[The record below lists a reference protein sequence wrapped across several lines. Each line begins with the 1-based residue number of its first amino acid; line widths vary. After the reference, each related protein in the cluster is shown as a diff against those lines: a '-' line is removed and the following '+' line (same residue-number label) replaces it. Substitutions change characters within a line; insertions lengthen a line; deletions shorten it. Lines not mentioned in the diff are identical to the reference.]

1 MSMNIKNPEAHRLA
15 HRIADLTGET
25 VTGAV
30 TESLRE
36 RLGRLEADRSAER
49 DGLAERLV
57 VIGRDCAARLPAA
70 VRAVDHGD
78 LLYGPDGL
86 PR

>member
-1 MSMNIKNPEAHRLA
+1 MAMNIKNPEASRLA

-36 RLGRLEADRSAER
+36 RLKRLEEQRQGEGA
-49 DGLAERLV
+49 LAEQLLA
-57 VIGRDCAARLPAA
+57 IGRDCAGRLPDA
-70 VRAVDHGD
+70 VRSVDHGE

>member
-1 MSMNIKNPEAHRLA
+1 MSMNIKNPEATRIA

-36 RLGRLEADRSAER
+36 RLARIEADRLGEGS
-49 DGLAERLV
+49 LAERLLA
-57 VIGRDCAARLPAA
+57 IGRDCAARLPEP
-70 VRAVDHGD
+70 VRTMDHGE

>member
-1 MSMNIKNPEAHRLA
+1 MSMNIKNPEAPRLA
-15 HRIADLTGET
+15 HRIADITGET

-36 RLGRLEADRSAER
+36 RLGRLEADRAA
-49 DGLAERLV
+49 DATTLAEQLL

-70 VRAVDHGD
+70 ARTVDHGD

-86 PR
+86 PQ

>member
-1 MSMNIKNPEAHRLA
+1 MSMNIKNPEATRLA
-15 HRIADLTGET
+15 HRVAELTGET

-36 RLGRLEADRSAER
+36 RLARLEGAE
-49 DGLAERLV
+49 GQPLAERLLS
-57 VIGRDCAARLPAA
+57 IGRDCAARLPDGI
-70 VRAVDHGD
+70 RTVDHGE

>member
-1 MSMNIKNPEAHRLA
+1 MAMNIKNPEAFRLA
-15 HRIADLTGET
+15 HRIAELTGES

-36 RLGRLEADRSAER
+36 RLARIETDQGAP
-49 DGLAERLV
+49 LAARMLA
-57 VIGRDCAARLPAA
+57 IGRDCAARLPDDI
-70 VRAVDHGD
+70 RNVDHGD

>member
-1 MSMNIKNPEAHRLA
+1 MSMNIKNRDAFELA
-15 HRIADLTGET
+15 HRISDLTGES

-36 RLGRLEADRSAER
+36 RLARLEQR
-49 DGLAERLV
+49 DDNRAQRAERLLA
-57 VIGRDCAARLPAA
+57 IGRDCAARLPES
-70 VRAVDHGD
+70 VRSLDHD
-78 LLYGPDGL
+78 ALLYGSDGL

>member
-1 MSMNIKNPEAHRLA
+1 MSMNIKNRDAFELA
-15 HRIADLTGET
+15 HRISDLTGES

-36 RLGRLEADRSAER
+36 RLARLEQRDDDR
-49 DGLAERLV
+49 
-57 VIGRDCAARLPAA
+57 
-70 VRAVDHGD
+70 
-78 LLYGPDGL
+78 

>member
-36 RLGRLEADRSAER
+36 RLSRLETARADERDTLADRLM
-49 DGLAERLV
+49 D
-57 VIGRDCAARLPAA
+57 IGRDCAARLPAA
-70 VRAVDHGD
+70 VRTVDHGD

>member
-1 MSMNIKNPEAHRLA
+1 MSMNIKNPEASRLA

-25 VTGAV
+25 VTGVV

-36 RLGRLEADRSAER
+36 RLVRLEAEQAGTVALTDRL
-49 DGLAERLV
+49 LA
-57 VIGRDCAARLPAA
+57 IGHDCAARLPDV
-70 VRAVDHGD
+70 VRAVEHGD

>member
-1 MSMNIKNPEAHRLA
+1 MAMNIKNPEAHRLA
-15 HRIADLTGET
+15 HRIAELTGES

-30 TESLRE
+30 TQSLRE
-36 RLGRLEADRSAER
+36 RLARLEAADEP
-49 DGLAERLV
+49 LAARLLA
-57 VIGRDCAARLPAA
+57 IGRDCAARLPDD
-70 VRAVDHGD
+70 VCAVDHGE

>member
-1 MSMNIKNPEAHRLA
+1 MAMNIKNAEASRLA

-36 RLGRLEADRSAER
+36 RLARLEAEGGGSVP
-49 DGLAERLV
+49 LAERMLA
-57 VIGRDCAARLPAA
+57 IGRDCASRLPEQE
-70 VRAVDHGD
+70 RTTEHGD

>member
-1 MSMNIKNPEAHRLA
+1 MSMNIKNPEAHLLA
-15 HRIADLTGET
+15 RRIADLTGET
-25 VTGAV
+25 VTSAV

-36 RLGRLEADRSAER
+36 RLHRLEAGRPG
-49 DGLAERLV
+49 DGAALAEQLLA
-57 VIGRDCAARLPAA
+57 IGRDCAARLPAP
-70 VRAVDHGD
+70 VRAVDHDD

>member
-1 MSMNIKNPEAHRLA
+1 MNIKSSEAYRLA
-15 HRIADLTGET
+15 HRVADLTGET

-36 RLGRLEADRSAER
+36 RLARLEAADDTATPLADRM
-49 DGLAERLV
+49 LA
-57 VIGRDCAARLPAA
+57 IGRDCASRLPGHL
-70 VRAVDHGD
+70 RTVDHGD
-78 LLYGPDGL
+78 LLYGPDGM

>member
-1 MSMNIKNPEAHRLA
+1 MTMNIKNPEAHRLA
-15 HRIADLTGET
+15 QQIAALTGET

-30 TESLRE
+30 TEALRE
-36 RLGRLEADRSAER
+36 RLLRLETDRSAER
-49 DGLAERLV
+49 DTLAERLV
-57 VIGRDCAARLPAA
+57 VIGRDCATRLPAV

>member
-1 MSMNIKNPEAHRLA
+1 MAMNIKNPEAYRLA
-15 HRIADLTGET
+15 HRIAELTGES

-36 RLGRLEADRSAER
+36 RLARLGAD
-49 DGLAERLV
+49 DLPLATRLLE
-57 VIGRDCAARLPAA
+57 IGRDCAARLPDD
-70 VRAVDHGD
+70 VRDIDHGA

>member
-1 MSMNIKNPEAHRLA
+1 MSMNIKNAEASRLA
-15 HRIADLTGET
+15 HRIADLTGDT

-36 RLGRLEADRSAER
+36 RLQRLEEQRRGEGA
-49 DGLAERLV
+49 LAEQLMA
-57 VIGRDCAARLPAA
+57 IGRDCAARLPES
-70 VRAVDHGD
+70 VRTIDHD
-78 LLYGPDGL
+78 ELLYGPDGL

>member
-15 HRIADLTGET
+15 HRIADLTGDT

-30 TESLRE
+30 TESLKE
-36 RLGRLEADRSAER
+36 RLQRLEHQGRGEGS
-49 DGLAERLV
+49 LAEQLMA
-57 VIGRDCAARLPAA
+57 IGRDCAARLPEGI
-70 VRAVDHGD
+70 RTVDHD
-78 LLYGPDGL
+78 ELLYGPDGL

>member
-1 MSMNIKNPEAHRLA
+1 MAMNIKNPEAYRLA
-15 HRIADLTGET
+15 HRIAELTGES

-36 RLGRLEADRSAER
+36 RLVRLEAGGAEPLADRI
-49 DGLAERLV
+49 LA
-57 VIGRDCAARLPAA
+57 IGRDCATRLPDAI
-70 VRAVDHGD
+70 REVDHGQ